1 MCEHDQ
7 SQVAVKTVPEAPLV
21 IVESQFALG
30 VLIEAFDHPAHMNH
44 PHQRFQRRLVESPNE
59 ILLLVAGMAF
69 QGAFPD
75 EPAAAG
81 DMLAPLAAAVTC
93 TRAHCLARAPLVP
106 FRQAMRLHASGGS
119 PSRITFT
126 SWHGMRSS
134 SVEALR
140 GRPFPTYSGG
150 GGSPVSASTA
160 SAGRKRTAADR
171 RPVSHLA
178 GFQTVQE
185 GGLIPIARIEHRC
198 LGANAGLAGLVD
210 QVQGD
215 LARELGRLL
224 HRLINEEQVPPGDIA
239 ILLGRRPESI
249 GLPRQG
255 SICAFP
261 ITNAQEPDP
270 GRVTLETIHRFKGM
284 EAPVVILT
292 GLEGMFART
301 AETLLYVGMTGAKEL
316 PCWSV
321 STELRKKNSLM
332 GRNAKPLPPPPSKR

>member
-1 MCEHDQ
+1 MP
-7 SQVAVKTVPEAPLV
+7 PEAV
-21 IVESQFALG
+21 
-30 VLIEAFDHPAHMNH
+30 HP
-44 PHQRFQRRLVESPNE
+44 ESPSPPGSGCDLRAWKPCE
-59 ILLLVAGMAF
+59 GGLSPRIPVAE
-69 QGAFPD
+69 D
-75 EPAAAG
+75 
-81 DMLAPLAAAVTC
+81 
-93 TRAHCLARAPLVP
+93 RRY
-106 FRQAMRLHASGGS
+106 
-119 PSRITFT
+119 
-126 SWHGMRSS
+126 
-134 SVEALR
+134 
-140 GRPFPTYSGG
+140 RPP
-150 GGSPVSASTA
+150 PP

-171 RPVSHLA
+171 RPVGHLA

-301 AETLLYVGMTGAKEL
+301 AETLLYVGMTGAKGHLVVLEKAEVL
-316 PCWSV
+316 ARWGLGGV
-321 STELRKKNSLM
+321 V
-332 GRNAKPLPPPPSKR
+332 